1 MQDDIQV
8 ENTNQENTTHEHTE
22 NVEEVKDQVLGEK
35 KAKKALLK
43 LGLNKIENVNRVTLR
58 QKDNYILIVKD
69 PEVYVSKES
78 DSSYVIFGEL
88 SYDDEDKKASGLGA
102 LNKLQEEGQKLA
114 EKKEEKVEVVE
125 DDTVE
130 ESEEGVDKESIEMV
144 MAEAKCTRQK
154 AVKALKRN
162 GMDVVSTILEL
173 NN

>member
-1 MQDDIQV
+1 MQDDIRV
-8 ENTNQENTTHEHTE
+8 ENTTNEQPTE
-22 NVEEVKDQVLGEK
+22 NVEEGKDQVLGEK

-58 QKDNYILIVKD
+58 QKDNYVLIVKD

-78 DSSYVIFGEL
+78 ETSYVIFGEL

-102 LNKLQEEGQKLA
+102 LNKLQEEGQRLL

-130 ESEEGVDKESIEMV
+130 ESEEGVDNESIEMV
-144 MAEAKCTRQK
+144 MAEAKCSRQK
-154 AVKALKRN
+154 AVKGLKRN
-162 GMDVVSTILEL
+162 NMDVVTTILEL

>member
-1 MQDDIQV
+1 MQDDIRV
-8 ENTNQENTTHEHTE
+8 ENTTNEQPTE
-22 NVEEVKDQVLGEK
+22 NVEEGKDQVLGEN

-43 LGLNKIENVNRVTLR
+43 LGLTKIENVNRVTLR
-58 QKDNYILIVKD
+58 QKDNYVLIVKD

-78 DSSYVIFGEL
+78 ETSYVIFGEL

-102 LNKLQEEGQKLA
+102 LNKLQEEGQRLL

-130 ESEEGVDKESIEMV
+130 ESEEGVDNESIEMV
-144 MAEAKCTRQK
+144 MAEAKCSRQK
-154 AVKALKRN
+154 AVKGLKRN
-162 GMDVVSTILEL
+162 NMDVVTTILEL

>member
-8 ENTNQENTTHEHTE
+8 ENTNQEHTTQNTE

-114 EKKEEKVEVVE
+114 EKKEEKV
-125 DDTVE
+125 
-130 ESEEGVDKESIEMV
+130 
-144 MAEAKCTRQK
+144 
-154 AVKALKRN
+154 
-162 GMDVVSTILEL
+162 
-173 NN
+173 